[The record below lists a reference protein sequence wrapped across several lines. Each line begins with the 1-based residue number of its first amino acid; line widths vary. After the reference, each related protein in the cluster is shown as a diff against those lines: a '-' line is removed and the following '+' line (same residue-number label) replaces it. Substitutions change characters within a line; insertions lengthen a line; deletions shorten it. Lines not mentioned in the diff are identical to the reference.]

1 MKILFFSQP
10 KQTDYGFSLVETLVV
25 IGISSF
31 IMLALARG
39 IVFFYDTNEYAVQ
52 QSAAVRSASAGVESL
67 VQDIREASFADN
79 GAFPVEGFGT
89 SSLTIYADV
98 NDNERV
104 ERVHYQLNSS
114 DLERIITTSTGTPPT
129 YTGDISSTT
138 VSDSVRN
145 KNQNKP
151 IFTFYDVNGDQMD
164 VTDNRQDIAFIS
176 IELIVN
182 IDPNRQPDN
191 TTIKSSAALRN
202 INKPS

>member
-1 MKILFFSQP
+1 MKNLSFSQP
-10 KQTDYGFSLVETLVV
+10 KQTDHAFSLVETLVV

-31 IMLALARG
+31 IMLTLARG

-79 GAFPVEGFGT
+79 GAFPVESFGT
-89 SSLTIYADV
+89 SSLTLYADV
-98 NDNERV
+98 NKDERV
-104 ERVHYQLNSS
+104 EQVRYQLKSS
-114 DLERIITTSTGTPPT
+114 NLERIITASTGTPPA
-129 YTGDISSTT
+129 YTGDVSSTT

-145 KNQNKP
+145 RNQNRP
-151 IFTFYDVNGDQMD
+151 IFTFYDVNGDQMSL
-164 VTDNRQDIAFIS
+164 TDNRQDIAFIS

-182 IDPNRQPDN
+182 VDPNRQPDN